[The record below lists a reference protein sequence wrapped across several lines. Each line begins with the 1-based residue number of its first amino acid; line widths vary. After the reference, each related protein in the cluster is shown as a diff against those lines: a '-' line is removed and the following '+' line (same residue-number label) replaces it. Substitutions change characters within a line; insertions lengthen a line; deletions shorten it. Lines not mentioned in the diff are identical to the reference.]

1 MDKKKQ
7 AFLKKLGE
15 RIVAIRE
22 TKGITQTELA
32 ERCDKDKQSINR
44 LEKGNVNPSVYY
56 LKQVTEALGVSLE
69 YVMSIPTG

>member
-22 TKGITQTELA
+22 AKGLTQTQLA
-32 ERCDKDKQSINR
+32 EKCDKDKQSVNR

-56 LKQVTEALGVSLE
+56 LQQVAEALEVSLYE
-69 YVMSIPTG
+69 IL